1 MKLVLRST
9 GPTGTEER
17 QLAEGTLTLGRGLE
31 NDWVISDPERTLS
44 KFHCRIDSSG
54 DGYVVTDQST
64 NGVFVNDSP
73 QPIGRGRSQTLADGD
88 VVTLGP
94 VHLAVTIDDAQS
106 AAAAAPLAAL
116 PAGAFDNDI
125 DAPLPSVS
133 PGSGGAHP
141 TAHGSLP
148 FSGRPHSPD
157 SPIAAPAGEP
167 WLEAIPGGEFGPD
180 RHVRAQGWETPLDPA
195 AYAASGVRTEA
206 HPLDA
211 APVEFSHGSEHAA
224 ATATVVRLPT
234 TIQPAT
240 LPTDWNDADPLT
252 GAVLAPS
259 PLQALD
265 DARPGQAPATPRT
278 INAAPAAKPEAIIP
292 DEDCLAPAAS
302 LILTASPPVGTP
314 RPTAPSP
321 LDGPPTN
328 PDLLPVL
335 EPIQTM
341 PFSAVA
347 PASAAAPPPF
357 APLIPAPI
365 PPMAASSLPAVKLP
379 ADPAMPGSF
388 LDTFLEGAGLT
399 REALDGLNEA
409 EMGRN
414 LGRMVRDA
422 VEGVRDIL
430 ATRAIV
436 KSELRVSQ
444 TIIQAADN
452 SALKFAPDVRRCLAA
467 MVGQPP
473 QGFLPGSEA
482 MLGALDDIKRHE
494 LALIAAINSV
504 FAGLTE
510 KLDPEVIVGKVRGE
524 SGIGNMLPFAR
535 EARCWAVYL
544 EQYRAFQ
551 TTESENTAGSLL
563 APLAAAYARQ
573 LGRNDAPA
581 PSKPT

>member
-1 MKLVLRST
+1 MKLILRST
-9 GPTGTEER
+9 DSASTEER
-17 QLAEGTLTLGRGLE
+17 QLTEGTLTLGRGLE
-31 NDWVISDPERTLS
+31 NDWVIADPERTLS

-73 QPIGRGRSQTLADGD
+73 QPIGRGRSRTLADGD
-88 VVTLGP
+88 VVTLGS
-94 VHLAVTIDDAQS
+94 VHLAVTIGDARPAADAAP
-106 AAAAAPLAAL
+106 AAALL
-116 PAGAFDNDI
+116 AGAFDNDI
-125 DAPLPSVS
+125 DAPLTSVP
-133 PGSGGAHP
+133 PGFGGARP
-141 TAHGSLP
+141 TGDGSLP

-157 SPIAAPAGEP
+157 SPIAAQVSEP

-195 AYAASGVRTEA
+195 AYAASGVRAEA

-224 ATATVVRLPT
+224 AIATAVRLPT
-234 TIQPAT
+234 TVEPAT

-265 DARPGQAPATPRT
+265 DARPGQAPDTA
-278 INAAPAAKPEAIIP
+278 IKPDALIP
-292 DEDCLAPAAS
+292 DEDFLAPVAS
-302 LILTASPPVGTP
+302 PAPPAGPPVGTP
-314 RPTAPSP
+314 RRTALSP
-321 LDGPPTN
+321 LDGPPTD
-328 PDLLPVL
+328 PTVLPVL
-335 EPIQTM
+335 EPLQTM
-341 PFSAVA
+341 PPVA
-347 PASAAAPPPF
+347 RTASAAPP
-357 APLIPAPI
+357 IPAAPNLA
-365 PPMAASSLPAVKLP
+365 PVLPLAGSSLQVAGLPTDPAV
-379 ADPAMPGSF
+379 PGSF
-388 LDTFLEGAGLT
+388 LDTFLEGAGLS
-399 REALDGLNEA
+399 REALAGLNEA

-414 LGRMVRDA
+414 LGRLVRDA
-422 VEGVRDIL
+422 IEGVREIL

-444 TIIQAADN
+444 TIIQAANN

-467 MVGQPP
+467 MIGQPP

-551 TTESENTAGSLL
+551 MTGSENTAGSLL

-573 LGRNDAPA
+573 LRRGDAPA